1 MLQKEPKK
9 MKIKYSNLYV
19 LRSIAF
25 ILMATNLGVFP
36 LVSADENTTFPEVVY
51 STVVNAYTQ
60 FHEYP
65 ELGLKE
71 TQTCAYLRKALKEMG
86 FENLIELPKL
96 PTAVIAVWDTGRE
109 GSTIALRSEMDARPT
124 QEPSD
129 HTPCSR
135 IDGVMHNCGHDI
147 HTAILLGVAKA
158 VSTDDSAFRGKVVFV
173 FQPAE
178 EVKGGADDIVASGI
192 LKKLGVQAMFA
203 QHVAPGTPLGTWQIT
218 PGAVMAGSNYFTIT
232 IKGKGSHAAAPSAG
246 SDIPLVAA
254 RLIETLSSIPAR
266 NIDLL
271 NDPMVLSV
279 TQIQTGQSNA
289 LNVLPAEATIGGT
302 IRAFYDLDTPLKSSG
317 LSAHDILSRATV
329 GIANAYGVEIDF
341 NLRKATPPT
350 VNNTTLAEIII
361 PQLQEE
367 MPDAVEVAMGRGMFS
382 EDFAYYTPHHPCL
395 YFSLGIMKDG
405 LGKGGLHTA
414 DFDIHP
420 DTLKEGL
427 YFMWQ
432 LAQIAS
438 NSELP
443 DS

>member
-1 MLQKEPKK
+1 MK
-9 MKIKYSNLYV
+9 MKCINPYV
-19 LRSIAF
+19 LRLIAS
-25 ILMATNLGVFP
+25 LLATNLGVLP
-36 LVSADENTTFPEVVY
+36 LVSADENPAFSEEVY

-60 FHEYP
+60 LHEYP

-71 TQTCAYLRKALKEMG
+71 TQTCVYLRKALKEMG
-86 FENLIELPKL
+86 FENLIELPNL
-96 PTAVIAVWDTGRE
+96 PTAVIAVWDTGRK
-109 GSTIALRSEMDARPT
+109 GPTIALRSEMDARPT

-129 HTPCSR
+129 HIPCSK
-135 IDGVMHNCGHDI
+135 IDGAMHNCGHDI
-147 HTAILLGVAKA
+147 HSGILMGVAKA
-158 VSTDDSAFRGKVVFV
+158 ISTDDSAFRGKVVFV

-192 LKKLGVQAMFA
+192 LKELGVQALFA
-203 QHVAPGTPLGTWQIT
+203 QHVAPGTPVGTWQVT

-232 IKGKGSHAAAPSAG
+232 IKGKGSHAADPSAG
-246 SDIPLVAA
+246 SDVPLVAA
-254 RLIETLSSIPAR
+254 RLVETLSSIPVR

-271 NDPMVLSV
+271 DRPMVLSV

-289 LNVLPAEATIGGT
+289 LNVLPPEATIGGT
-302 IRAFYDLDTPLKSSG
+302 IRAFYDLDTPLKDSG
-317 LSAHDILSRATV
+317 VSAHDILNRATA
-329 GIANAYGVEIDF
+329 GIASAYGVEIDF

-350 VNNTTLAEIII
+350 INNTALADIII
-361 PQLQEE
+361 PQLQEK
-367 MPDAVEVAMGRGMFS
+367 MPDAVEVTTGRGMFS

-405 LGKGGLHTA
+405 FGESGLHSA

-427 YFMWQ
+427 HFMWQ

-443 DS
+443 EL